1 MYACLLWNLY
11 TQTNDRLC
19 GSESWKSLNSGKE
32 IYIVKTFDDIKCI
45 YGPYAFFQI
54 FQSPTADSKENNIIK
69 HVLLRG
75 LKPAIVVR
83 SFQNLSNFLQL
94 RTCRKSYCLLLPY
107 CEQRFVPG
115 MRASHRRSFSD
126 FPIVWRSC
134 FRINPEPTGGFL
146 LLTNKMAVNGTKP
159 AESLRHLAC
168 SLAALNPAPW
178 EKVRSEIFR
187 KTIYSLLTLGTND
200 QKCVEI
206 ILNIHVKDRKLQLT
220 CMFT

>member
-1 MYACLLWNLY
+1 MSYFVGYNRPSW
-11 TQTNDRLC
+11 
-19 GSESWKSLNSGKE
+19 SEAFKICPIFFSWEPVEK
-32 IYIVKTFDDIKCI
+32 VT
-45 YGPYAFFQI
+45 AF
-54 FQSPTADSKENNIIK
+54 
-69 HVLLRG
+69 
-75 LKPAIVVR
+75 
-83 SFQNLSNFLQL
+83 
-94 RTCRKSYCLLLPY
+94 CLLLPY

-134 FRINPEPTGGFL
+134 FRTHPEPTGGLL

-187 KTIYSLLTLGTND
+187 KTIYSLLTLGTKWSEMCWNYFEYSREGSETSAYMYVYLGMRTRISA
-200 QKCVEI
+200 QNFYVI
-206 ILNIHVKDRKLQLT
+206 GSTTWR
-220 CMFT
+220 

>member
-1 MYACLLWNLY
+1 M
-11 TQTNDRLC
+11 
-19 GSESWKSLNSGKE
+19 
-32 IYIVKTFDDIKCI
+32 
-45 YGPYAFFQI
+45 
-54 FQSPTADSKENNIIK
+54 
-69 HVLLRG
+69 H
-75 LKPAIVVR
+75 
-83 SFQNLSNFLQL
+83 
-94 RTCRKSYCLLLPY
+94 
-107 CEQRFVPG
+107 
-115 MRASHRRSFSD
+115 ASHLRRSFSD
-126 FPIVWRSC
+126 FPIVSRSC
-134 FRINPEPTGGFL
+134 FRTHPEPTGGLL

-159 AESLRHLAC
+159 SESLRHLAC

>member
-1 MYACLLWNLY
+1 MSYFVGYNQPSW
-11 TQTNDRLC
+11 
-19 GSESWKSLNSGKE
+19 SEAFKICPIFFSWEPVEK
-32 IYIVKTFDDIKCI
+32 VT
-45 YGPYAFFQI
+45 AF
-54 FQSPTADSKENNIIK
+54 
-69 HVLLRG
+69 
-75 LKPAIVVR
+75 
-83 SFQNLSNFLQL
+83 
-94 RTCRKSYCLLLPY
+94 CLLLSC

-134 FRINPEPTGGFL
+134 FRTHPEPTGGLL

-159 AESLRHLAC
+159 AESLRYLAC

-178 EKVRSEIFR
+178 EKVRLEIFR
-187 KTIYSLLTLGTND
+187 RRYIRCLHWVQND

-220 CMFT
+220 CIFTYVCELEFQLKIFMWLDQRREDRSNGLQHQT